1 MDFAKNY
8 NTEATINIQ
17 DTEINVVNPFKSPEY
32 QAGIAKHIRDKTIN
46 DETTRDLIAEHIITG
61 WKNLH
66 FGVDKQ
72 GNLKEVK
79 YSKKSC
85 RKLLDISE
93 AFRESV
99 LFAAFNKSTFE
110 SAITG
115 DFDLGN

>member
-32 QAGIAKHIRDKTIN
+32 QAGIAKHIRDKTVN
-46 DETTRDLIAEHIITG
+46 DDTTRDLIAEHLIKG

-66 FGVDKQ
+66 FGVDEE

-79 YSKKSC
+79 YSKKAC
-85 RKLLDISE
+85 RKLLDVSE

-99 LFAAFNKSTFE
+99 LSAAFSKVTFE
-110 SAITG
+110 SPITG
-115 DFDLGN
+115 DIDLGN